1 MLQRQ
6 EASVEAANLYLSCK
20 LQVLEMAG
28 KFCGERLET
37 LDASPL
43 PMCLKFCILLTDFIS
58 V

>member
-1 MLQRQ
+1 MLQWQ
-6 EASVEAANLYLSCK
+6 EESVETANLYRSGK

-28 KFCGERLET
+28 KFCGQRLET

-43 PMCLKFCILLTDFIS
+43 LVCLKFCILLTDFIS